1 MQKRLQQRNKKRDDK
16 MMKTDECINRI
27 LRFCKS
33 NCNREMTVEEVLTDT
48 DKCNFCDVPYIILQ
62 IQQEGE

>member
-1 MQKRLQQRNKKRDDK
+1 